1 MTSIR
6 STQSILTEKYREELY
21 KIYLNRNVFHY
32 NILRK
37 MLGRRLILIVG
48 SAHKVGSSWLY
59 NLLRDTYRFSVLVLP
74 KTFTKSVPTRQVV
87 DIDISELLEY
97 LAKLNGFFIFKSHS
111 LPISYSLPPDVA
123 RTVKFVTI
131 VRDPRDVIVSAS
143 FYLANL
149 DIRYGGLGE
158 KFAEL
163 NEVDRVLGVIREG
176 GFLISGLEKWYENPF
191 AHKVRYENLQNN
203 PIDELRRVGDYL
215 KLRFK
220 AKTAKRAIHKNSF
233 QKLSGREP
241 GHEKKDEFLRKGITG
256 DWKNYFDEDCI
267 SAFKTAKDGRWN
279 RLLIKMGYEQNLN
292 W

>member
-1 MTSIR
+1 MTSIKATK
-6 STQSILTEKYREELY
+6 SLLSAKYRTDLY
-21 KIYLNRNVFHY
+21 RIYLNRNVLHY

-37 MLGRRLILIVG
+37 ILGKRLILIVG

-59 NLLRDTYRFSVLVLP
+59 NLLRDTYHFSTLVLP
-74 KTFTKSVPTRQVV
+74 DTFTEGEPTRQVA

-97 LAKLNGFFIFKSHS
+97 LTKLNGFFIFKSHS
-111 LPISYSLPPDVA
+111 LPISHSLPPDVA

-149 DIRYGGLGE
+149 DIKYGGLGE

-176 GFLISGLEKWYENPF
+176 GFLISRLEKWYQNPF

-203 PIDELRRVGDYL
+203 PIDELRRVGDYVGV
-215 KLRFK
+215 RFK
-220 AKTAKRAIHKNSF
+220 AKTARRAIHKNSF
-233 QKLSGREP
+233 QKQSGRVP

-267 SAFKTAKDGRWN
+267 SAFKTVQDGQWN
-279 RLLIKMGYEQNLN
+279 KLLIKMGYEENLN